1 MKTVLRILLGAVAVL
16 LVGCGGAG
24 DQYYLLTAAGPAPTG
39 GGMGIGVGPVTVAE
53 YIDRSNMIFQ
63 TGPQKLEVAEG
74 HHWAGDVRKSVASAM
89 ASNLG
94 RELGTGNVRTY
105 PWERDDELRY
115 QVSLDIRQFHGTAD
129 GFALLE
135 AGWRIYLL
143 PGGQLVSAKSGTYRE
158 PQGRDGFEELAGAQS
173 RALQRLA
180 ADIAKGMR

>member
-1 MKTVLRILLGAVAVL
+1 MKNVTKFLLGMGLAL
-16 LVGCGGAG
+16 LAGCGGAG
-24 DQYYLLTAAGPAPTG
+24 DQYYLLTASGPAPSG

-53 YIDRSNMIFQ
+53 YVDRSNMIFQ
-63 TGPQKLEVAEG
+63 TGPQKLEVAET

-105 PWERDDELRY
+105 PWERDEELRY
-115 QVSLDIRQFHGTAD
+115 QVSLDIRQFHGNAE

-135 AGWRIYLL
+135 ASWRVYSL
-143 PGGQLVSAKSGTYRE
+143 PGGQMISAKSGTYRE
-158 PQGRDGFEELAGAQS
+158 PQVADGFEELAAAQS
-173 RALQRLA
+173 RALQRMA

>member
-1 MKTVLRILLGAVAVL
+1 MKRVHVLICLAAMIVA
-16 LVGCGGAG
+16 GCAGPG
-24 DQYYLLTAAGPAPTG
+24 DQYYLLTASGPAPSG

-63 TGPQKLEVAEG
+63 SGPQKLEIAET
-74 HHWAGDVRKSVASAM
+74 HHWAGEVRKSVASAM

-94 RELGTGNVRTY
+94 RQLGTGNVRTY

-129 GFALLE
+129 GHALLE
-135 AGWRIYLL
+135 ASWRVYSL
-143 PGGQLVSAKSGTYRE
+143 PGGKLISAKSGTYLE
-158 PQGRDGFEELAGAQS
+158 PQVQDGFEELAAAQS

-180 ADIAKGMR
+180 ADVAKGIR